1 MRKNV
6 DLIFIDL
13 DAYNSRF
20 VEVIPFNDNIM
31 ISLNSLV
38 DIFNIQT
45 GSLDILSV
53 HSVHVESMT
62 LLSKLNVDM

>member
-1 MRKNV
+1 MRKNA

-38 DIFNIQT
+38 DMFQHT
-45 GSLDILSV
+45 DRF
-53 HSVHVESMT
+53 T
-62 LLSKLNVDM
+62 